1 MPEQKPIY
9 FSFRLERKIINLKNF
24 NPSKLRALLEKTRK
38 WAFRTNTIE
47 TFFKSRIKPKRG
59 ETFFTSVLPG
69 NPLQPI
75 GFINVNHFSTE
86 RPVINVSSPSKTPKS
101 TFFDN
106 CFKIN
111 PVALTGKNGTENASV
126 NVIYII
132 NLASNPFNIKP

>member
-1 MPEQKPIY
+1 M
-9 FSFRLERKIINLKNF
+9 
-24 NPSKLRALLEKTRK
+24 
-38 WAFRTNTIE
+38 
-47 TFFKSRIKPKRG
+47 
-59 ETFFTSVLPG
+59 
-69 NPLQPI
+69 
-75 GFINVNHFSTE
+75 
-86 RPVINVSSPSKTPKS
+86 PVINVSSPSKTPKS